1 MKVIAWDCAAIGRV
15 RVVQRNGKTKHW
27 PYECG
32 DRVIEQLLGSL
43 LVAAKFGGRK
53 ETLDK
58 DAFGTDDAIVLS
70 LIHIRKCITV
80 LPIPTSV
87 LTSDVYIHISL
98 NSWI

>member
-1 MKVIAWDCAAIGRV
+1 V

-53 ETLDK
+53 ETFDK
-58 DAFGTDDAIVLS
+58 DAVGTDDGIVLS
-70 LIHIRKCITV
+70 LMHIRKCITV
-80 LPIPTSV
+80 LLIPTSV

>member
-1 MKVIAWDCAAIGRV
+1 MASSPVHFAIQKQTWRLLPGIV
-15 RVVQRNGKTKHW
+15 LPSEGCELFKTKRW

-58 DAFGTDDAIVLS
+58 DAVWHWRRDCIITDTHTKMYYRSAYSNLS
-70 LIHIRKCITV
+70 
-80 LPIPTSV
+80 P
-87 LTSDVYIHISL
+87 DF
-98 NSWI
+98 W